1 MSKRYYNQHIDQ
13 AIRYIILTNVGALVV
28 GRRVG
33 ASDLLGWELGW
44 ELVDGALL
52 RVGYAERKGRE
63 VMLENDIMTLE
74 IDESNNKYSKSKVTY
89 RGCWLISKR
98 ISWFCRR
105 TRFLRALALRYCRVR
120 CLWALRWWCR
130 LGGDCR
136 IGCNACNFITVV
148 CGSTCLLYRIS
159 TATWYI
165 FTIITFEALEITCT
179 IWIIITISLSYEQW
193 SFIRNNKW
201 KSMICIFAIEKVQD
215 HIMPIWCCLPRI
227 LRNSQCQD

>member
-1 MSKRYYNQHIDQ
+1 MSKQYYNQHIDQ

-52 RVGYAERKGRE
+52 RVGYTERKGRE

-98 ISWFCRR
+98 ICWFCRR
-105 TRFLRALALRYCRVR
+105 SRCHRAIALRYSGVR
-120 CLWALRWWCR
+120 CSRKYIRGRVWCYRWCS
-130 LGGDCR
+130 LGGACR
-136 IGCNACNFITVV
+136 TGCGVCNVIAVV
-148 CGSTCLLYRIS
+148 CASTCLFYCVAN
-159 TATWYI
+159 TTWYI

-179 IWIIITISLSYEQW
+179 IWISITISLQRKKK
-193 SFIRNNKW
+193 FIRITLIVSEYGCKW
-201 KSMICIFAIEKVQD
+201 VIEKV
-215 HIMPIWCCLPRI
+215 
-227 LRNSQCQD
+227 